1 VRRRTPLGGGC
12 VSRVE
17 RLETSA
23 GSFVLKY
30 MLDAPPEL
38 FAAEAAGLHALGAAG
53 SGLVIPRV
61 VAASAGDDAL
71 AEPPLLVVEFLPAAS
86 PTSHTYEQV
95 GRGLAELHRAMAP
108 AFGFDRD
115 TYCGATRQPNA
126 WTPRWVA
133 FYAAHRL
140 GHQVT
145 MARDAGRLSSGD
157 RDVLD
162 RMVRRLDR
170 WLAEP
175 AAPSLIHGD
184 LWSGNLHITT
194 GGAPALLDPAVYY
207 AHREAEFG
215 IMTLFGGFPARVYEA
230 YDEVFPLEAGWRD
243 RVPIYQLYHLLNHLN
258 LFGAGYHT
266 QTMAIARRFA

>member
-1 VRRRTPLGGGC
+1 
-12 VSRVE
+12 
-17 RLETSA
+17 
-23 GSFVLKY
+23 
-30 MLDAPPEL
+30 
-38 FAAEAAGLHALGAAG
+38 
-53 SGLVIPRV
+53 
-61 VAASAGDDAL
+61 
-71 AEPPLLVVEFLPAAS
+71 
-86 PTSHTYEQV
+86 
-95 GRGLAELHRAMAP
+95 
-108 AFGFDRD
+108 
-115 TYCGATRQPNA
+115 
-126 WTPRWVA
+126 
-133 FYAAHRL
+133 
-140 GHQVT
+140 
-145 MARDAGRLSSGD
+145 
-157 RDVLD
+157 VLD